1 MDSSSWTDLSGQAH
15 SIVDL
20 ALILGLLLSMLVG
33 LWRGL
38 VTELLSLIGWVVA
51 YFMAQWF
58 GPQAGLL
65 LPIGEPG
72 SRLNV
77 VAGMMVVFLATWL
90 GWALLSWAVR
100 QIVKASGLG
109 GADRLLGALFGLLRG
124 VAVALVLYTLASM
137 TPIVEWA
144 PWQASRGV
152 PWLQVALEAVQPLL
166 PPEVVKFLPA
176 ARPEPGV

>member
-1 MDSSSWTDLSGQAH
+1 MSDWSGQGA

-20 ALILGLLLSMLVG
+20 ALLLGLLLSMLVG

-58 GPQAGLL
+58 GPQVGAT
-65 LPIGEPG
+65 LPIDEPG
-72 SRLNV
+72 SRVNV
-77 VAGMMVVFLATWL
+77 LAGMMVVFLATWL
-90 GWALLSWAVR
+90 GWAVLSWAVR

-109 GADRLLGALFGLLRG
+109 GADRLLGAMFGLLRG
-124 VAVALVLYTLASM
+124 VLVALVLYTLACM

-152 PWLQVALEAVQPLL
+152 PWLHEGLEVIQPLL
-166 PPEVVKFLPA
+166 PPEVVKFLPSA
-176 ARPEPGV
+176 PSEPGL

>member
-1 MDSSSWTDLSGQAH
+1 
-15 SIVDL
+15 
-20 ALILGLLLSMLVG
+20 GLLLSMLVG

-58 GPQAGLL
+58 GPQMGAT

-72 SRLNV
+72 SRANV
-77 VAGMMVVFLATWL
+77 VAGMMVVFLVTWL
-90 GWALLSWAVR
+90 GWSLLSWAVR

-109 GADRLLGALFGLLRG
+109 GADRLLGGLFGLLRG
-124 VAVALVLYTLASM
+124 VAVALVLYTLACM

-152 PWLQVALEAVQPLL
+152 PWLHVGLDAVRPLL
-166 PPEVVKFLPA
+166 PPEVVQFLP
-176 ARPEPGV
+176 PPQVDPT